1 MSQEPN
7 SQALTA
13 RIRMLNDHLRTTRQ
27 GGRCVMTAGVA
38 ALSPSRVAL
47 LWRRVAEF
55 NEFDPD
61 NDPYGEHDFG
71 RFEQDGESF
80 FWKVDYYDK
89 DVRFGSDDPA
99 DPGVTTRVL
108 TLMLAS
114 EY

>member
-1 MSQEPN
+1 
-7 SQALTA
+7 
-13 RIRMLNDHLRTTRQ
+13 
-27 GGRCVMTAGVA
+27 MTAGVA
-38 ALSPSRVAL
+38 ALAPSRVAL

-55 NEFDPD
+55 NEFDVD

-71 RFEQDGESF
+71 RFEQDGETF
-80 FWKVDYYDK
+80 FWKIDYYDK
-89 DVRFGSDDPA
+89 DIRFGSEDPA